1 MKRTV
6 LASFLLVASVAATG
20 CVVRAHGR
28 VSAPPPA
35 VYVEVEEEPP
45 PPRQTV
51 VEVRPG
57 FVFIQG
63 RWDRRGGQ
71 WVWRDGDWERQR
83 AGHVWY
89 EGRWERR
96 GRRHVWVEGSWR
108 ASSSGPEGGG
118 RIRDHRDRGGPP
130 PPPPPND
137 GGGGPVIR
145 DHR

>member
-6 LASFLLVASVAATG
+6 LASFLLAATVAATG

-28 VSAPPPA
+28 VSGPPPPVA
-35 VYVEVEEEPP
+35 YVEVEEEPP
-45 PPRQTV
+45 PPRTPV

-71 WVWRDGDWERQR
+71 WVWRDGYWERER
-83 AGHVWY
+83 VGSRWRDGY
-89 EGRWERR
+89 WERR
-96 GRRHVWVEGSWR
+96 GRRHVWVEGSWQ
-108 ASSSGPEGGG
+108 AGSSGPAGGPNS
-118 RIRDHRDRGGPP
+118 RDHRTYDAP
-130 PPPPPND
+130 PPPPPNN
-137 GGGGPVIR
+137 GGGPVIR